1 MSSEYKGHRSHKRL
15 ISRLTLKIFAV
26 NGVALVVLAFGL
38 IYLGQYESN
47 LIKAEQESLVRQA
60 RIYAGAIAESAQVHG
75 PMLFKNEQGTQILM
89 YDRLSRFPARKMIR
103 RLGQTTLSRIRL
115 YDYDGSLMGDSDWLS
130 GPVGFTKTGPSSR
143 KGDNFLSMPVETSLN
158 ALLDILPSSS
168 KLKPY
173 PEEVAEGAVGF
184 IYPDVTTALNG
195 EVSSSAWWHSVD
207 GRNKHILLTAAAP
220 VQNMKGVMGAVYLT
234 RDGQGVHEA
243 IRQMQRDVVM
253 LFLLALAVT
262 FLLSLYLS
270 GAIARPMRKLAKAAE
285 RVQKGM
291 GRDAQIPDL
300 SRRRDEI
307 GDMSVAFK
315 AMTDALSQRL
325 DSIERFAADVA
336 HELKN
341 PLTSLR
347 SAVET
352 VAVIKSEDDRKKLMQ
367 VILQDVQRLDMLITD
382 ISKSSRLD
390 AELSREDMAKVDLRD
405 LLEGIVAHYTV
416 PTDNNNDAPHV
427 VLNLPEDNVP
437 MTVKGLD
444 GRLGQVF
451 DNLLANAVSFSQPTD
466 TITVSAEK
474 QGKEWFISVSDEGP
488 GLPEAK
494 LETIFNR
501 FYSERPKTEEF
512 GTHSGLGLAICK
524 QIIAVHQGRIF
535 AENLYDKDQKKIG
548 ARFTVVL
555 DALE

>member
-1 MSSEYKGHRSHKRL
+1 MERQSQQQPRKRW

-47 LIKAEQESLVRQA
+47 LIAAEQESLVRQA

-75 PMLFKNEQGTQILM
+75 PMLFTDAQGTQILM

-143 KGDNFLSMPVETSLN
+143 KGEDFLRMPVETSLN

-168 KLKPY
+168 KLEIY
-173 PEEVAEGAVGF
+173 PEESANGRVGY
-184 IYPDVTTALNG
+184 IYPDVAKALKG
-195 EVSSSAWWHSVD
+195 EISSSAWWHSYD
-207 GRNKHILLTAAAP
+207 GMSKQILLSAAAP
-220 VQNMKGVMGAVYLT
+220 VQNMKAVMGAVYLT
-234 RDGQGVHEA
+234 REGQAVHEA
-243 IRQMQRDVVM
+243 IRQMQRDVLM
-253 LFLLALAVT
+253 LFLMALAVT

-270 GAIARPMRKLAKAAE
+270 GAIARPMRKLARAAE
-285 RVQKGM
+285 RVQRGM

-307 GDMSVAFK
+307 GDMSVAFRT
-315 AMTDALSQRL
+315 MTDALSQRL

-352 VAVIKSEDDRKKLMQ
+352 VAVIKSEEDRKKLMR
-367 VILQDVQRLDMLITD
+367 VILQDVERLDMLITD
-382 ISKSSRLD
+382 ISKASRLD
-390 AELSREDMAKVDLRD
+390 AELSRENMDIVDLRE
-405 LLEGIVAHYTV
+405 LLQSVAAHYTV
-416 PTDNNNDAPHV
+416 PTDSNAAHPAII
-427 VLNLPEDNVP
+427 LNLPAETIS
-437 MTVKGLD
+437 MAVKGLG

-451 DNLLANAVSFSQPTD
+451 DNLLSNAVSFSKTED

-474 QGKEWFISVSDEGP
+474 QGTQWYISVTDQGP
-488 GLPEAK
+488 GLPDAK
-494 LETIFNR
+494 LDTIFDR
-501 FYSERPKTEEF
+501 FYSERPTGEEF
-512 GTHSGLGLAICK
+512 GKHSGLGLAICK
-524 QIIAVHQGRIF
+524 QIIAVHHGRIF
-535 AENLYDKDQKKIG
+535 AENVYDKNRTKIG

-555 DALE
+555 DALD